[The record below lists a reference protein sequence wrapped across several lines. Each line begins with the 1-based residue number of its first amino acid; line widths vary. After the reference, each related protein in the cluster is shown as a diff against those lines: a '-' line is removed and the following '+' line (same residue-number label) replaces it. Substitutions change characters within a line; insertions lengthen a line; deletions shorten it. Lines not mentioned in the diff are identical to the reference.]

1 MRQGLGLNLLWN
13 TGLPPDSPWPLDQDG
28 MPAAKMAWSVTRKL
42 RRAYT
47 GPLIRVYHKTTTVET
62 DIYPGNDG
70 YLDEAAVIAAGGG
83 SGELGVSRV
92 YDQIGSRDL
101 VQTDATNRMPRI
113 WNSSG
118 GVNKSRGRPAALFVF
133 AATNTQKDRWNP
145 TWTAEALTGEMCIA
159 TSLNCGNSG
168 ARNLWSST
176 SDAYAYELGSG
187 SGDDVLWNS
196 VANNLEI
203 TTDFTENMHVVAVQR
218 DGSDEVTV
226 WQDGA
231 DITGTPA
238 TLTADPDDDF
248 TVGAF
253 SDGSEAYVGNWFEM
267 FVFEST
273 LTGALL
279 DNLEMPVDPITLFP
293 LDQLSMPTPVE
304 AFSCYRKLRR
314 SYGGSCLRVR
324 RASDDAEQDIGFNDA
339 ASYFA
344 YRLDTGAISSFCGA
358 SNGYVVTWY
367 DQSGN
372 GRNRTQST
380 QARQPL
386 IYLGG
391 VGVSVMDSIYAD
403 PAMELDPT
411 SSGQGF
417 VQGSLRSMTA
427 DVVGMM
433 RYQTQDTSTSRALWN
448 FASPSADFQVVTED
462 TSTGDEL
469 GLDGSTYNLTES
481 ANLRTG
487 GRQTVC
493 VQYDDS
499 AGTLDIY
506 LDGADVTDNQGTSV
520 SLTSPKTWNNVV
532 IGTDLSFTAGS
543 TSYYGLMQEWY
554 VWENALTTA
563 QIALMGQV

>member
-47 GPLIRVYHKTTTVET
+47 GPLIRVKHSSTATET
-62 DIYPGNDG
+62 DIYPGSDG
-70 YLDEAAVIAAGGG
+70 YLNESAVTSAGGG
-83 SGELGVSRV
+83 SGVLYITRV
-92 YDQIGSRDL
+92 YDQVGSRDL
-101 VQTDATNRMPRI
+101 VQTTNANMPRI
-113 WNSSG
+113 WSSAVG
-118 GVNKSRGRPAALFVF
+118 FNTSRGRAAALFVF
-133 AATNTQKDRWNP
+133 SSGGLNGEDFWSVDG
-145 TWTAEALTGEMCIA
+145 TAESLSGEMCIA

-168 ARNLWSST
+168 AEYLWTST
-176 SDAYAYELGSG
+176 SGAYRLDIDATNELT
-187 SGDDVLWNS
+187 WNS
-196 VANNLEI
+196 TGYDIQASTFNNEGMQVIAL
-203 TTDFTENMHVVAVQR
+203 QR
-218 DGSDEVTV
+218 DGSDEVRIWQNAVDVTV
-226 WQDGA
+226 
-231 DITGTPA
+231 TPQ
-238 TLTADPDDDF
+238 TLSADPDDDF
-248 TVGAF
+248 NVGALN
-253 SDGSEAYVGNWFEM
+253 DDQNGYVGNWFEM
-267 FVFEST
+267 FVFETT
-273 LTGALL
+273 LSASQLG
-279 DNLEMPVDPITLFP
+279 NLEMPIDPITLFP

-324 RASDDAEQDIGFNDA
+324 RSSDDAEQDIGFNDA
-339 ASYFA
+339 SSYFA

-433 RYQTQDTSTSRALWN
+433 RYQTQDTGTSRALWN

-493 VQYDDS
+493 IQYDDS